1 MTVTTPSS
9 SSGHSDRRPSFRS
22 TRSAIAAATR
32 PANPRVIGSRSQTR
46 RGLSGA
52 GVVVRRAETGEQRA
66 EEEHQVGQLLAR
78 VDEAAAAVP
87 DEMQPERAADQERQ
101 VRHDVEEIG
110 DRPERAAIRERV
122 IRQRLR
128 HRRHQDGGEREAGG
142 ERGQQPRRASRAS
155 GGHRRRSCRGAA
167 DHRLRLEI
175 LRFEVTQRGGRRQR
189 LAGGELEQL
198 LRR

>member
-32 PANPRVIGSRSQTR
+32 PGKPQGHRQPIPDQARVV
-46 RGLSGA
+46 RG

-78 VDEAAAAVP
+78 VDETATAFP
-87 DEMQPERAADQERQ
+87 DEMQPERAAHQERQ
-101 VRHDVEEIG
+101 VRHDIEEVR
-110 DRPERAAIRERV
+110 DRPESAAIREGV

-128 HRRHQDGGEREAGG
+128 HRRDQERSDRECRRVSAASA
-142 ERGQQPRRASRAS
+142 RPRQSRSRRPIAAVMPRRCRRPIRCRGISFRGIAVPRLPPTAACRSRA
-155 GGHRRRSCRGAA
+155 
-167 DHRLRLEI
+167 
-175 LRFEVTQRGGRRQR
+175 
-189 LAGGELEQL
+189 
-198 LRR
+198 